1 MVQPNSPVLVLFYDQ
16 GEAHLLATAT
26 VVRSASM
33 SNSTL
38 IGIAAAL
45 FAAFA
50 WSLNFVVPFV
60 IGDYTVF
67 DFALFRFG
75 VSGAVG
81 TGFLLWRWKAIR
93 VLGVGDWLVAFRLGF
108 IGYLGYFLTVAGAA
122 IFAGPVIAPAFLGL
136 VPIVLAVAG
145 NLRQKAVRWSA
156 LILPLALAAVGLAFV
171 NASVFDS
178 ASMTSAQSLI
188 VGILLAIA
196 AVSLWT
202 WFGLANQHALA
213 ERPSMDSG
221 AWTALILVGGGVEM
235 LVFVPVG
242 LALGVFNFPQL
253 GLGWDVAGS
262 LYLWSISLAMLASVG
277 GALAWTFAAK
287 RLPVALS
294 AQLIVS
300 ETVFGTIFG
309 LAVHGRWPTPTD
321 ILGIAFLIAGVM
333 TAIHVFHSERKL
345 VAVA

>member
-1 MVQPNSPVLVLFYDQ
+1 MNNS
-16 GEAHLLATAT
+16 
-26 VVRSASM
+26 M
-33 SNSTL
+33 L
-38 IGIAAAL
+38 IGIVAAL

-50 WSLNFVVPFV
+50 WSLNFLVPFV
-60 IGDYTVF
+60 IGGYSIF

-75 VSGAVG
+75 VSGALA
-81 TGFLLWRWKAIR
+81 TGFLLWKWKAIR
-93 VLGVGDWLVAFRLGF
+93 VLGIGDWLVAFRLGF
-108 IGYLGYFLTVAGAA
+108 IGFLGYFLAVAGAA

-136 VPIVLAVAG
+136 VPIALAVAG

-171 NASVFDS
+171 NASVFD
-178 ASMTSAQSLI
+178 ATSMTSAQSLF

-202 WFGLANQHALA
+202 WFGLANQRALA
-213 ERPSMDSG
+213 ERPGMDAG
-221 AWTALILVGGGVEM
+221 VWTALILVGGGVEM
-235 LVFVPVG
+235 LVFVPAG
-242 LALGVFNFPQL
+242 FALGVFNFPQL
-253 GLGWDVAGS
+253 GLDWDVAGS
-262 LYLWSISLAMLASVG
+262 LYLWSISLAILASVG

-321 ILGIAFLIAGVM
+321 ILGIAFLVAGVV

-345 VAVA
+345 AAMA